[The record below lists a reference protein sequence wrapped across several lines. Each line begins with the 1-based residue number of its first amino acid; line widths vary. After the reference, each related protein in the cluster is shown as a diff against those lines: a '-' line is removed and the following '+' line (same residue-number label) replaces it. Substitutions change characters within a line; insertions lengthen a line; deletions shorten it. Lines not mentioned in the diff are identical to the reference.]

1 MLYNQIHPMWFA
13 HGQWLVVIRIETLD
27 IVIRILFQISCLGK
41 TMLKIRRGEIIFDQF
56 RWSNG

>member
-1 MLYNQIHPMWFA
+1 MLYYQTHPIWFA
-13 HGQWLVVIRIETLD
+13 HEWLVVIRVAMLD

-41 TMLKIRRGEIIFDQF
+41 TMLKIRRGEIVFDQF